1 MYQHCSSLAP
11 NHIIIGNRR
20 LKIKSKYQTT
30 ILTLKTLSEIS
41 IKTASVFVVVA
52 HQSMHSN

>member
-11 NHIIIGNRR
+11 NHIIIDNRR

-30 ILTLKTLSEIS
+30 ILTLKILSEIS
-41 IKTASVFVVVA
+41 IKTVNAFVVVA

>member
-11 NHIIIGNRR
+11 NHIIIDNRR

-30 ILTLKTLSEIS
+30 ILTLKILSETS
-41 IKTASVFVVVA
+41 IKTASVFVA
-52 HQSMHSN
+52 AARP